1 LTLNQKI
8 AFVTYETPFAPG
20 GGISAVMAH
29 LPHALQRATQENIF
43 VITPFHF
50 NLPKTAAAQPGMNP
64 IGEFTVPFDGSH
76 IPVDLLVLQQDVS
89 WIFIKPRMPRSDQ
102 KPFFAGRKH
111 PYDLHQEHT
120 GGASD
125 LLRDSLFFGKAI
137 SQALPLIDP
146 ASAWI
151 LLLQDWEAAPTTFAI
166 TNPSSVKTPVDLFL
180 TLHNTYDHGISS
192 DDFEKVA
199 LDPADF
205 PGNTVLECALPL
217 LKDPIL
223 TVSEQFARDFSSE
236 WLISNILMPHLSSKI
251 SPRLVGLNNG
261 IFKDLVVPE
270 KVVRPTA
277 SNDTQQFFA
286 WKSANRI
293 SASLALDK
301 LADSPETP
309 IWGDLKQFRR
319 EDLPWFVLA
328 GRDDPRQKGYEIAC
342 MAADKFLSEGGE
354 ASFLFFPIPGD
365 EGLAGI
371 SFIHDL
377 ADKFPASVLCL
388 PFLIRE
394 GFLAVMQGSSYGI
407 MPSYYE
413 PFGMA
418 NEFYLSGVVCI
429 GRATGG
435 ILQQVVPY
443 REVGSFSPAVRRR
456 SDYLHGSTNPPTGLL
471 FREEDAIP
479 TAHEDWLAFDQ
490 AGYELGAAND
500 RLTQRRQLPL
510 FRSMAVELADC
521 IDDAVQ
527 IYARDPEIYYQLLVN
542 GIAYI
547 QQGFN
552 WELTAMKY
560 SRIIQAPG

>member
-1 LTLNQKI
+1 MNQRI

-20 GGISAVMAH
+20 GGISAVIAR
-29 LPHALQRATQENIF
+29 LPHALQQVTQANIY

-50 NLPKTAAAQPGMNP
+50 NLPKTAAAQPSMNT
-64 IGEFTVPFDGSH
+64 IGEFTVRFDGSL
-76 IPVDLLVLQQDVS
+76 IPVDLLILQQDVS
-89 WIFIKPRMPRSDQ
+89 WIFIKPGMQLPDQ
-102 KPFFAGRKH
+102 QPFFAGSKH
-111 PYDLHQEHT
+111 PYDIQPKNT
-120 GGASD
+120 AAASG
-125 LLRDSLFFGKAI
+125 LLRDSLFFGKAV
-137 SQALPLIDP
+137 SQALPLVDP
-146 ASAWI
+146 ASTWI
-151 LLLQDWEAAPTTFAI
+151 LLLQDWESAPTAFSVA
-166 TNPSSVKTPVDLFL
+166 NSSSVKKPVGLFL
-180 TLHNTYDHGISS
+180 TLHNTYDHAISS
-192 DDFEKVA
+192 NDFEMVA

-205 PGNTVLECALPL
+205 PGQTVLECTLPL

-236 WLISNILMPHLSSKI
+236 WLISNILMPHLASKI

-261 IFKDLVVPE
+261 IFKDLVVPD
-270 KVVRPTA
+270 KAIQPAA
-277 SNDTQQFFA
+277 SNYSKQFFA
-286 WKSANRI
+286 WKSANRK
-293 SASLALDK
+293 SACLALDK

-342 MAADKFLSEGGE
+342 MAADKFLSSGGE

-365 EGLAGI
+365 EGLPGI

-377 ADKFPASVLCL
+377 ADNFPASVLCL
-388 PFLIRE
+388 PFLFRE

-418 NEFYLSGVVCI
+418 NEFYLNGVVCI

-456 SDYLHGSTNPPTGLL
+456 SDELHGDTDPPTGLL
-471 FREEDAIP
+471 YREEDAIP
-479 TAHEDWLAFDQ
+479 TTHEDWLAFDQ

-510 FRSMAVELADC
+510 FRSMADELADC

-527 IYARDPEIYYQLLVN
+527 IYTQEPEIYYQLLVN
-542 GIAYI
+542 GITYI
-547 QQGFN
+547 QQHFD
-552 WELTAMKY
+552 WALTAEKY
-560 SRIIQAPG
+560 SHIIQSIG